1 MNKAKV
7 NWYDT
12 HCMVFFSQALPEN
25 KNDNHQCHPIL
36 SRFWGHKKWLKCD
49 SLLSQV
55 ACLITIDV
63 MALVLLA
70 IYCWNA
76 RGAGANGVPLC
87 GAFCGFWGAR
97 CVKQLKREVHA
108 VWSRVDRV
116 EAVRCQKWR
125 KANRISSFMEFD
137 SKNIQKYHRFARY
150 IGCGPLTVT
159 VTSRIMTF
167 LVGDPYKPS
176 FTTVTD
182 TVRGPYPKD
191 TCGVMSKNQTIN
203 KKRTELDPAWGL
215 EDS

>member
-1 MNKAKV
+1 MNKGKV
-7 NWYDT
+7 SWYDT
-12 HCMVFFSQALPEN
+12 HIAWWFFPGPARKQEWQSSMSSN
-25 KNDNHQCHPIL
+25 PIPFL
-36 SRFWGHKKWLKCD
+36 RHKKLLKCD
-49 SLLSQV
+49 SLLGQV

-87 GAFCGFWGAR
+87 GALCGFWGAR

-108 VWSRVDRV
+108 VWSRVERV

-125 KANRISSFMEFD
+125 KANRNSSFMEFD
-137 SKNIQKYHRFARY
+137 SKNIQKYHRFAKY

-159 VTSRIMTF
+159 VTTRIMTF

-176 FTTVTD
+176 FTTVT
-182 TVRGPYPKD
+182 VRGPYPKES
-191 TCGVMSKNQTIN
+191 CGVMSKNQTIN